1 MVVGNIQEK
10 NGLLVAEPESINF
23 TVAEG
28 GILISVRI
36 VLKSR

>member
-28 GILISVRI
+28 GTLISVKI